1 MLLDLSLKTMTL
13 ILIEVIFLNDGS
25 TITEDLPDSEIQLFK
40 SRGLKR
46 ECLIVWSRKYPYPPH
61 WMVIGDSKGMGVS
74 KPKIYLCKAW
84 ILTLYFQMIL
94 KIILIDH
101 FRPLT

>member
-25 TITEDLPDSEIQLFK
+25 TITEDLPDSEVQLFK

-46 ECLIVWSRKYPYPPH
+46 QCLIVWFKKISISTPLDGHRKFQ
-61 WMVIGDSKGMGVS
+61 GDGS
-74 KPKIYLCKAW
+74 LKAKN
-84 ILTLYFQMIL
+84 LSLRGLDSHTLFSN
-94 KIILIDH
+94 DFETH
-101 FRPLT
+101 FDRPF